1 MKTIGNV
8 LWLIFGGVEAALQY
22 FLGGCLLML
31 TIVGIPFGRQAWKI
45 GFFILWPFGSKV
57 VSTSEGNGCLNAA
70 MNLIWIV
77 FAGIWISITH
87 VFFGV
92 CLYIT
97 IIGIPFGHQ
106 HFKMA
111 RLALNPF
118 GKDVQVQ

>member
-8 LWLIFGGVEAALQY
+8 LWLVFGGVEAALQY
-22 FLGGCLLML
+22 FIGGCILML
-31 TIVGIPFGRQAWKI
+31 TIVGI
-45 GFFILWPFGSKV
+45 PFGSKV
-57 VSTSEGNGCLNAA
+57 VSTSEGNGCLNAV

-92 CLYIT
+92 CLYLT

>member
-8 LWLIFGGVEAALQY
+8 LWLVFGGVEAALQY

-31 TIVGIPFGRQAWKI
+31 TIVGIPFG
-45 GFFILWPFGSKV
+45 
-57 VSTSEGNGCLNAA
+57 
-70 MNLIWIV
+70 
-77 FAGIWISITH
+77 
-87 VFFGV
+87 
-92 CLYIT
+92 
-97 IIGIPFGHQ
+97 HQ

>member
-8 LWLIFGGVEAALQY
+8 LWLVFGGVEAALQY

-57 VSTSEGNGCLNAA
+57 VS
-70 MNLIWIV
+70 
-77 FAGIWISITH
+77 
-87 VFFGV
+87 
-92 CLYIT
+92 
-97 IIGIPFGHQ
+97 PFGHQ

>member
-8 LWLIFGGVEAALQY
+8 LWLVFGGVETALQY

-31 TIVGIPFGRQAWKI
+31 TIVGIPFGLQAWKI
-45 GFFILWPFGSKV
+45 GFFSLWPFGSKV

-92 CLYIT
+92 CLYT
-97 IIGIPFGHQ
+97 VSYTHLHWIISHTLRRKGAQ
-106 HFKMA
+106 SL
-111 RLALNPF
+111 RR
-118 GKDVQVQ
+118 